1 MRELFRYAN
10 AYIQKLYWED
20 FALLKICLLALGVLF
35 GLSLPKH
42 IRRPVGLV
50 AVVLFVL
57 TYVPVMGKFLNAGN
71 RKNSIFQ

>member
-10 AYIQKLYWED
+10 AYIQKLHWED
-20 FALLKICLLALGVLF
+20 FALLALGVLF
-35 GLSLPKH
+35 GLSLPKR